1 MESKSIRIYGLD
13 LMRAIAIIM
22 VLVSHSSYIFPENN
36 NVLSGLLQLVGFQG
50 VEIFFVLS
58 GFLIGSI
65 LLKIINSTS
74 FSISDITY
82 FWIRRW
88 FRTLP
93 LYFLILLLNIG
104 VGYYIGYV
112 MPNNLWVYFIFLQNF
127 ASEHLLFFPESWSL
141 SIEEYA
147 YILSPIV
154 LFLGNIFFKN
164 KQKMFLWCTIF
175 LILIFTLTKL
185 IYYKHHIDVP
195 TSLQFWNL
203 NLKALVIYRLDAIY
217 YGFILA
223 YIFHYKRCFFKEFR
237 YKLFLL
243 GIVLLAVLNLVFPIG
258 LVFKTYPF
266 YLNVLYLPLNT
277 IAIALFLPFLY
288 YMEKPHRIIQS
299 IVLNISVYS
308 YAMYLL
314 HYTFI
319 LYVMQLTFPF
329 EGLKLYEKMICVLV
343 YLSITYILS
352 SIVYKYYEKPIT
364 NLRDKNFFKD
374 LVKSN

>member
-1 MESKSIRIYGLD
+1 
-13 LMRAIAIIM
+13 MRAIAIIM
-22 VLVSHSSYIFPENN
+22 VLVSHASYIFPESN

-65 LLKIINSTS
+65 LLKIINSTN

-82 FWIRRW
+82 FWVRRW

-93 LYFLILLLNIG
+93 LYFLILLVNIG

-112 MPNNLWVYFIFLQNF
+112 MPDDLWVYFIFLQNF
-127 ASEHLLFFPESWSL
+127 SSEHLFFFPESWSL

-147 YILSPIV
+147 YILAPIA
-154 LFLGNIFFKN
+154 LFIGSIFIKN
-164 KQKMFLWCTIF
+164 KQRMFLWSTVF

-195 TSLQFWNL
+195 TSLEFWNL

-223 YIFHYKRCFFKEFR
+223 YIFYYKRSFFKEFR

-243 GIVLLAVLNLVFPIG
+243 GIVLLAVLNLILPIG
-258 LVFKTYPF
+258 LVFKTHPF

-277 IAIALFLPFLY
+277 ITITLFLPFLY
-288 YMEKPHRIIQS
+288 YIRKPHIKLQN
-299 IVLNISVYS
+299 IVLKISVYS

-319 LYVMQLTFPF
+319 LYLMQLIYPF
-329 EGLKLYEKMICVLV
+329 EHLNLYQKMICVLV
-343 YLSITYILS
+343 YISITYILS
-352 SIVYKYYEKPIT
+352 SMVYKYYEKPIT
-364 NLRDKNFFKD
+364 NLRDKRFFKR
-374 LVKSN
+374 LVKSD

>member
-1 MESKSIRIYGLD
+1 MDSKSTRIYGLD
-13 LMRAIAIIM
+13 LMRAMAIMM
-22 VLVSHSSYIFPENN
+22 VLVSHAAYVFPEKHNAI
-36 NVLSGLLQLVGFQG
+36 SGLLQLIGFQG

-58 GFLIGSI
+58 GFLIGGI

-93 LYFLILLLNIG
+93 LYFLMLLVNIG
-104 VGYYIGYV
+104 VAYYVGYV
-112 MPNNLWVYFIFLQNF
+112 MPESLWVYFVFLQNF
-127 ASEHLLFFPESWSL
+127 ASEHVSFFPESWSL

-147 YILSPIV
+147 YILAPIALLV
-154 LFLGNIFFKN
+154 GSVFLKN
-164 KQKMFLWCTIF
+164 KQKAFLWSTFF

-185 IYYKHHIDVP
+185 VYYIAHMDSP
-195 TSLQFWNL
+195 TSLVFWNL

-217 YGFILA
+217 YGFVLA
-223 YIFHYKRCFFKEFR
+223 YIYFYKRIFFKEMR

-243 GIVLLAVLNLVFPIG
+243 GVVLIVVLNLLFPIG
-258 LVFKTYPF
+258 LVFKTQPF

-288 YMEKPHRIIQS
+288 YMKKPHIKLQN
-299 IVLNISVYS
+299 IVLKISIYS

-319 LYVMQLTFPF
+319 LYVMQLIYPF
-329 EGLKLYEKMICVLV
+329 EDLKLYQKMICVLV

-352 SIVYKYYEKPIT
+352 SMIYKYYEKPIT
-364 NLRDKNFFKD
+364 NLRDKPFFKG
-374 LVKSN
+374 LIKSN